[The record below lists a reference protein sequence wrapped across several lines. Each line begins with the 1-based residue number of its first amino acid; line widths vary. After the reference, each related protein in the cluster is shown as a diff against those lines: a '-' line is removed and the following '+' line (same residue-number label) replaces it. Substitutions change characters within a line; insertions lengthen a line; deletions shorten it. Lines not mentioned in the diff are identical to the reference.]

1 MWELCYWKIFNFVFL
16 NWCRTWLI
24 SVNVHAFIYINNNKS
39 TDKLAERK
47 RLQEKNIELCV
58 ELRKLEARAA
68 TLKENLDEHNAEK
81 RQLLA
86 DQIKTQRNLQKLLD
100 FISQFKETSIS
111 IRSTSISE
119 TGSEIS
125 KSNED

>member
-1 MWELCYWKIFNFVFL
+1 LSCGKCISVIKIFLF
-16 NWCRTWLI
+16 
-24 SVNVHAFIYINNNKS
+24 SP
-39 TDKLAERK
+39 DKLAERK

-68 TLKENLDEHNAEK
+68 SLKENLDEHSAEK
-81 RQLLA
+81 RELLA

-111 IRSTSISE
+111 MRSTSISE
-119 TGSEIS
+119 SGSEIS
-125 KSNED
+125 KSNEE

>member
-1 MWELCYWKIFNFVFL
+1 MYVILYGNYGVETEILCENETYLANMS
-16 NWCRTWLI
+16 R
-24 SVNVHAFIYINNNKS
+24 FIQFS
-39 TDKLAERK
+39 DKLAERK

-111 IRSTSISE
+111 IRSTSVSE
-119 TGSEIS
+119 SGSELS
-125 KSNED
+125 KSNEE